1 MKTYSSNKG
10 LILIVED
17 EPSQMELLSFNLNAE
32 GYDVLKAEDGEKG
45 LLLFKENNID
55 LVLLDWMLPNI
66 SGLEVCR
73 QMRRSK
79 DGKKSSYK

>member
-1 MKTYSSNKG
+1 MPITSPKKG

-32 GYDVLKAEDGEKG
+32 GYDVLKAEDGEEG
-45 LLLFKENNID
+45 LLLFKENDID
-55 LVLLDWMLPNI
+55 LVLLDWMLPKI

-73 QMRRSK
+73 QINVQEILK
-79 DGKKSSYK
+79 TVI